1 MLNRIVTKNTKQAD
15 LRSQSLD
22 LLRFPLAVA
31 VLAVHVVSPQTFF
44 VKGELIDI
52 ASMPAVEFLVIF
64 ISAFIK
70 AQSVPIYYFIS
81 GYVFFYGVEFTLA
94 VYKNKLKNRFR
105 SLFIPYIVWNIL
117 ALSWILF
124 KMMPCF
130 TSLAPGL
137 NSVVPEFSLKAF
149 LFSFWDNSQCVVPMA
164 ATNQM
169 YPINPPLWFVRDL
182 FIVVL
187 TTPLVFWIV
196 KKMRAW
202 SVYSML
208 VLWFASELTCWGYI
222 TQLITAYTFFI
233 CGAYMSI
240 YKKDMMYEFGRCSTF
255 SFVAYP
261 LLSIEYMICAYVRP
275 EFCTVIK
282 LINILVG
289 LLFAYNVAALLIER
303 SICKPNKF
311 LSSAAFFIYVSHF
324 LIYNE
329 VLKILFLILS
339 PVLPIGFVFL
349 YLLAVLVSV
358 ILLLVAYYLM
368 NRYAPMVL
376 RVIAGKRG

>member
-1 MLNRIVTKNTKQAD
+1 
-15 LRSQSLD
+15 
-22 LLRFPLAVA
+22 
-31 VLAVHVVSPQTFF
+31 
-44 VKGELIDI
+44 
-52 ASMPAVEFLVIF
+52 
-64 ISAFIK
+64 
-70 AQSVPIYYFIS
+70 
-81 GYVFFYGVEFTLA
+81 
-94 VYKNKLKNRFR
+94 
-105 SLFIPYIVWNIL
+105 
-117 ALSWILF
+117 
-124 KMMPCF
+124 
-130 TSLAPGL
+130 
-137 NSVVPEFSLKAF
+137 
-149 LFSFWDNSQCVVPMA
+149 
-164 ATNQM
+164 
-169 YPINPPLWFVRDL
+169 
-182 FIVVL
+182 
-187 TTPLVFWIV
+187 
-196 KKMRAW
+196 
-202 SVYSML
+202 
-208 VLWFASELTCWGYI
+208 
-222 TQLITAYTFFI
+222 
-233 CGAYMSI
+233 MSI

-261 LLSIEYMICAYVRP
+261 LLSIAYMICAYVRP